1 MKKKTIWII
10 DDDAIYKF
18 VIKKLIAKTDLFEE
32 VITFSNGEEA
42 LLALNEKLDLMNQLP
57 DVILVDIEMP
67 LMDGWEFMSKIDDLR
82 LKMEEKNIKIYMSS
96 SSIAYEDKMKVDTN
110 PDIEGY
116 FTKPLTYD
124 DLLKIALETS

>member
-1 MKKKTIWII
+1 MKKKNIWII